1 MLFDLLIS
9 RIHSLISSSREDE
22 SCMAMVAKKKRNEGR
37 MKMNES
43 FDFDSIFQFQIIRLV
58 HKTVQIR
65 VRYFLD

>member
-1 MLFDLLIS
+1 
-9 RIHSLISSSREDE
+9 
-22 SCMAMVAKKKRNEGR
+22 MAMVAKKKRNEGR

>member
-1 MLFDLLIS
+1 
-9 RIHSLISSSREDE
+9 
-22 SCMAMVAKKKRNEGR
+22 MAMVAKKKRNEGR

-65 VRYFLD
+65 VRYFLDYGVRMLATIHQTVYRIAE